1 MMVLEIF
8 DAMLGP
14 VFSAFQSAEST
25 IDVTAPAGMLLL
37 GLLTGL
43 RHSMEADHVAAVS
56 TMVATSGRKLRN
68 APILGTLWGLGH
80 TATLFVAGLLVLLLA
95 VNIPEKVSGRLEFGV
110 GVMLLF
116 LAVTT
121 LTSFN
126 AGRFFKGLLG
136 KHGHSHVH
144 THAERGIVHSHEH
157 HHEGQHHHG
166 HKSLVIGMVHGMAG
180 SGALMLVVLSTIQS
194 VPLGL
199 AYIAIFGA
207 GSIASMAG
215 ISTLIGLPFAKAGN
229 LVRLTVALK
238 YASAVVAFAIG
249 AGLVYE
255 LGFVEQ
261 VFRE

>member
-1 MMVLEIF
+1 MVLEIF

-14 VFSAFQSAEST
+14 IFSVFELAESY
-25 IDVTAPAGMLLL
+25 IDPAAPAGILLL

-43 RHSMEADHVAAVS
+43 RHSIEADHVAAVS
-56 TMVATSGRKLRN
+56 TMVASGGKKLRS
-68 APILGTLWGLGH
+68 APLLGTLWGLGH
-80 TATLFVAGLLVLLLA
+80 TATLFAAGLLVLLLA
-95 VNIPEKVSGRLEFGV
+95 VNIPEKVSGSLEFGV
-110 GVMLLF
+110 GIMLLF

-121 LTSFN
+121 FTGFR
-126 AGRFFKGLLG
+126 AGRFFRGLG
-136 KHGHSHVH
+136 RHGHSHPHAHPEHGIIH
-144 THAERGIVHSHEH
+144 THEH
-157 HHEGQHHHG
+157 GHEGEHHHG
-166 HKSLVIGMVHGMAG
+166 HKSIIVGMIHGMAG

-215 ISTLIGLPFAKAGN
+215 VSTLIGLPFAKARN
-229 LVRLTVALK
+229 FAKMTLVLR
-238 YASAVVAFAIG
+238 YASAIVAFVIG

-261 VFRE
+261 VFSQ